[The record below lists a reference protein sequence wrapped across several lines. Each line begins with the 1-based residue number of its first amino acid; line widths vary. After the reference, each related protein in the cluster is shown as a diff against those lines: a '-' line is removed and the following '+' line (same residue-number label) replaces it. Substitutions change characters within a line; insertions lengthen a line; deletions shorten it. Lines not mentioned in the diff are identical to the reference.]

1 MLRYVP
7 CPEAVLSV
15 DGDHYISYGIVIL
28 DEAGHEVAH
37 VSDVSTRKAA
47 VAELCSACERCRID
61 PIHLR
66 DVIEDML
73 YT

>member
-7 CPEAVLSV
+7 RPEAVRSV
-15 DGDHYISYGIVIL
+15 DGEHYISYSIVIL
-28 DEAGHEVAH
+28 DEAGREIAH

-47 VAELCSACERCRID
+47 VAELCSACERCQID

-66 DVIEDML
+66 DVIEDRL

>member
-7 CPEAVLSV
+7 YPEAVLSV
-15 DGDHYISYGIVIL
+15 DGDRYISYGIVIL
-28 DEAGHEVAH
+28 DEAGHEIAR
-37 VSDVSTRKAA
+37 VSDVSTRRAA
-47 VAELCSACERCRID
+47 AAELCSACERCQAD

>member
-15 DGDHYISYGIVIL
+15 DGDHYISYGIVVL
-28 DEAGHEVAH
+28 DEADREVAH

-47 VAELCSACERCRID
+47 VTELCSVCERCQID
-61 PIHLR
+61 PIHLH